1 MTREAESKQDLRKL
15 LPLEMEDVAM
25 SQEQLEAR
33 RGEGMNF
40 RLESAERVQ
49 TSITTEYVTP

>member
-1 MTREAESKQDLRKL
+1 MTREAESEQDLRKL
-15 LPLEMEDVAM
+15 LPLEMEGVAM
-25 SQEQLEAR
+25 SQEQQEAR

-49 TSITTEYVTP
+49 SSITT